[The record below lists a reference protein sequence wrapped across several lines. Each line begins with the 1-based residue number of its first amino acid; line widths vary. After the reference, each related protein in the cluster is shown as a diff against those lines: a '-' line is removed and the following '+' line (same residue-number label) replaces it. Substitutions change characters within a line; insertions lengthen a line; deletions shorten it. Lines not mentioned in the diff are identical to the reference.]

1 MNDKIKQAFEECEK
15 FIDEHTPEELR
26 EYEKSLNLDYEW
38 YYGTPEQENKNT
50 GVKYGYNDAP
60 IEDVYNIHYDT
71 AGNFRW
77 IGTKSGEHII
87 RNGTEV
93 ETVKSAPVNNYV
105 YTLSSMNESS
115 INEFSHIC
123 FKTRDNIKN
132 YFESLNAVKRV
143 CFYDG
148 VDDLLT
154 IYWIDDN
161 KENLVGYYVEDYIIS
176 KVEIIW

>member
-77 IGTKSGEHII
+77 TGTKSMDKMGRNEKVSMEILDRLCSHFSCDISDIIEHVD
-87 RNGTEV
+87 EV
-93 ETVKSAPVNNYV
+93 EK
-105 YTLSSMNESS
+105 
-115 INEFSHIC
+115 
-123 FKTRDNIKN
+123 
-132 YFESLNAVKRV
+132 
-143 CFYDG
+143 
-148 VDDLLT
+148 
-154 IYWIDDN
+154 
-161 KENLVGYYVEDYIIS
+161 
-176 KVEIIW
+176 